1 MSDRPFSRN
10 NICHCT
16 NRVDYS
22 LLRPM
27 ASFHMRHLETAA
39 AAAASLSQ
47 FLSQLILFNDTV
59 VYVASVLFYP
69 TR

>member
-1 MSDRPFSRN
+1 
-10 NICHCT
+10 
-16 NRVDYS
+16 
-22 LLRPM
+22 M

-47 FLSQLILFNDTV
+47 LIVFNDTV
-59 VYVASVLFYP
+59 TYVASVLFYP